1 MFALLSPGVGFIC
14 SDGSETKEGG
24 EGGEAEGE
32 RGCEVRTV
40 Q

>member
-24 EGGEAEGE
+24 EAEGE